1 MMTFFKGFC
10 VVIDLIGLLCM
21 VTWAIEAIE
30 AIIAF
35 WQRHKR

>member
-1 MMTFFKGFC
+1 MMTFFKDFC
-10 VVIDLIGLLCM
+10 AAIGLIGLLCM
-21 VTWAIEAIE
+21 ATWAIEVIE